1 MRELSISIKE
11 DGSAV
16 LTRSYW
22 NPDKS
27 FKAMKEKPYLF
38 EVGMKIVDP
47 FLSVVTIKEIHE
59 RPSINGEAPQ
69 WTLNVEE
76 NHNTYVYYEIV
87 GILVRDNIPSYELE
101 SFAKGL

>member
-1 MRELSISIKE
+1 MREFSISIKK

-27 FKAMKEKPYLF
+27 YKVMNEKPYLF
-38 EVGMKIVDP
+38 EIGMKVVDP
-47 FLSVVTIKEIHE
+47 FLSVVTIKEIHK
-59 RPSINGEAPQ
+59 RPSINGNAPQ

-87 GILVRDNIPSYELE
+87 GILVRDDIPPYEFE
-101 SFAKGL
+101 SFIQGL